1 MLWFL
6 STKTGLRMM
15 DRIGF
20 QTYLTSSPSSLPSLA
35 SAGAASL
42 GGQAAVCLRPE
53 PVWSGRRE
61 TAAVTQEKKT
71 EAIHQQRVSEKYIS
85 QLFQSFLG
93 STAMSGSPRNPA
105 QPAPP
110 GVTATMDQLVWF
122 YDPQR
127 PPAIWNLMTLSFFRL
142 EPL

>member
-1 MLWFL
+1 
-6 STKTGLRMM
+6 MM
-15 DRIGF
+15 DRMGF
-20 QTYLTSSPSSLPSLA
+20 QTYPTSSPSSLPSLA

-61 TAAVTQEKKT
+61 AAAVTQEKKT

-93 STAMSGSPRNPA
+93 STARSGSPRNPA
-105 QPAPP
+105 QPAHP
-110 GVTATMDQLVWF
+110 GVTATMDSA
-122 YDPQR
+122 PSG
-127 PPAIWNLMTLSFFRL
+127 NLESNDVVIFQIGATISWPGRGQGLGREAGS
-142 EPL
+142 